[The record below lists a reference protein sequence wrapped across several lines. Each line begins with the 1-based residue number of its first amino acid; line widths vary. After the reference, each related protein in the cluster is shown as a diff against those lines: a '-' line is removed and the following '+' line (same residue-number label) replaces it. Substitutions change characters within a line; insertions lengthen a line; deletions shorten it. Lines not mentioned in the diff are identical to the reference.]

1 MFQALNKLI
10 GGRKVKVILF
20 ERLGSGT
27 DVKILPGEIF
37 FDNEKLNWF
46 LRVKKINVTVPLPS
60 RLEKNNK
67 KELDLSFIYNNTIF
81 LLREGLD
88 KFSLLKFNEKEKEFE
103 DYELPP
109 SFLAVSE
116 LIKAREITQKKSFF
130 EKYMPVISFFIGI
143 VIIIVALFGGIQA
156 FKNFVDIDTLREL
169 VNSLKELTETLKNMQ
184 SSPVTTLTPSP
195 VLQK

>member
-27 DVKILPGEIF
+27 DVKILSGKIY

-46 LRVKKINVTVPLPS
+46 LNIKKINVTIPLPS
-60 RLEKNNK
+60 KLEKDNK
-67 KELDLSFIYNNTIF
+67 KELDLSFIYNDKIF
-81 LLREGLD
+81 ILREGLD

-116 LIKAREITQKKSFF
+116 LIKAREITQKKSFI
-130 EKYMPVISFFIGI
+130 EKYMPVISFFVAI
-143 VIIIVALFGGIQA
+143 VIIIVALFAGIQA
-156 FKNFVDIDTLREL
+156 LKNFVDIDILREL
-169 VNSLKELTETLKNMQ
+169 VNSLKELTETLKTMQ
-184 SSPVTTLTPSP
+184 SSPITTPTPSP
-195 VLQK
+195 ILPK